1 MLSEPIDKGTWSQF
15 SESKAAVFLFWKAN
29 ERFHYVWLIKQ
40 TRGVP
45 PIYSLRV
52 LWSVCI
58 LSEHKYFNVNFNWKL
73 PTTWSGL
80 ISESK
85 FHYAWSTGNGYGHK
99 CLKIIEKTSIIYTL
113 CKVRILFCSPLILK
127 KVSKTYLSLRSQV
140 TPWSVLNYL
149 WINGRRWYA
158 CRWNPQCSWVTLL
171 LLIRKSCSPKHPK
184 RPSLR
189 QNYNDSSQMFQIYK
203 GFDCNEHFVLI
214 FGT

>member
-1 MLSEPIDKGTWSQF
+1 METTHDMKWADIRIQVPLWMEYWKRIWPQMSEDK
-15 SESKAAVFLFWKAN
+15 
-29 ERFHYVWLIKQ
+29 R
-40 TRGVP
+40 
-45 PIYSLRV
+45 
-52 LWSVCI
+52 
-58 LSEHKYFNVNFNWKL
+58 
-73 PTTWSGL
+73 
-80 ISESK
+80 
-85 FHYAWSTGNGYGHK
+85 
-99 CLKIIEKTSIIYTL
+99 KTSITL
-113 CKVRILFCSPLILK
+113 WKVRYLFCSPLILK

-171 LLIRKSCSPKHPK
+171 LLIRKSCSSKHPK

-214 FGT
+214 FGTKYSNLSRTASLISLTFISKTT